1 MARSIK
7 SELVES
13 IALPAGAESPI
24 SAWVNGAER
33 TEGNGIT
40 VRDGR
45 IWFDEPLRVP
55 HATSF
60 GGKMMLTFGIGVY
73 GDVKGDQLDLAFRRG
88 GQAQW
93 VTNVPLT
100 GGRQQGD

>member
-7 SELVES
+7 TELVES
-13 IALPAGAESPI
+13 IPLPDGAESPI
-24 SAWVNGAER
+24 AAYVNGAER
-33 TEGNGIT
+33 TEGNGIS

-55 HATSF
+55 HPTSF
-60 GGKMMLTFGIGVY
+60 GGKLMLTFGIGVY
-73 GDVKGDQLDLAFRRG
+73 DDVKGDQLDLAFRRG

-93 VTNVPLT
+93 VTNVPLSA
-100 GGRQQGD
+100 GHRPAG